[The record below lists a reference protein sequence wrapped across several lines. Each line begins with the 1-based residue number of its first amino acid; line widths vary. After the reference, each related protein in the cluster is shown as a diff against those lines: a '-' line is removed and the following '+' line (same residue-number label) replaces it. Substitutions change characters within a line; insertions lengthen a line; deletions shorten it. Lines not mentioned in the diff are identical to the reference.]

1 MIQVPN
7 RDSAITD
14 SNGVPMS
21 IFFGWMLSI
30 SKAIDLLNPIDG
42 TGSPEGVVKAPQKS
56 YFFDTV
62 GEDLYFKTT
71 NETLNT
77 GWVQL
82 T

>member
-14 SNGVPMS
+14 LNGVPMS

-62 GEDLYFKTT
+62 GEELYFKTT
-71 NETLNT
+71 NETLDT